1 MKRSVKFVRTTV
13 AMLVATVG
21 CLATTLAAD
30 RSGRE
35 VVETVCA
42 GCHAEG
48 RDGAPKIGDLAVWTQ
63 RGQGGLAK
71 LANSAI
77 AGTGKMPA
85 HGGQPNLSDLELS
98 RAIAYMS
105 TGGRAADPSKPYA
118 TPAKENAEQLVG
130 NHCIRCHGPGLEGA
144 PRIDQF
150 SDWRPRLQKGVEG
163 LVQSAISGHKAMPA
177 RSGMAS
183 LSDSDLR
190 NAATYMII
198 QSAAYKV
205 P

>member
-1 MKRSVKFVRTTV
+1 MHKKVKFFRNGATV
-13 AMLVATVG
+13 LVALVG
-21 CLATTLAAD
+21 CVTTAMGAD
-30 RSGRE
+30 RTGRE

-42 GCHAEG
+42 ACHAEG
-48 RDGAPKIGDLAVWTQ
+48 KDGAPRIGDLSVWTL
-63 RGQGGLAK
+63 RAQGGLAK

-77 AGTGKMPA
+77 GGTGKMPA
-85 HGGQPNLSDLELS
+85 HGGQPNLTDLELS

-118 TPAKENAEQLVG
+118 TPSKENAEQLVG

-150 SDWRPRLQKGVEG
+150 ADWRPRLQKGIEG
-163 LVQSAISGHKAMPA
+163 LVQSAITGHKAMPA
-177 RSGMAS
+177 RSGMAA

>member
-1 MKRSVKFVRTTV
+1 MHEKLKFAKSSVALLIALAGF
-13 AMLVATVG
+13 AAT
-21 CLATTLAAD
+21 ATGAD
-30 RSGRE
+30 RAGRE

-42 GCHAEG
+42 ACHG
-48 RDGAPKIGDLAVWTQ
+48 DGKDGAPKIGDLPVWTQ
-63 RGQGGLAK
+63 RAQGGLAK

-77 AGTGKMPA
+77 GGTGKMPA
-85 HGGQPNLSDLELS
+85 HGGQPKLTDLELS
-98 RAIAYMS
+98 RAIAFMS
-105 TGGRAADPSKPYA
+105 TGGRATDPSKPYA
-118 TPAKENAEQLVG
+118 TPAKENAEQLVSS
-130 NHCIRCHGPGLEGA
+130 HCISCHGPGLEGA

-163 LVQSAISGHKAMPA
+163 LVQSAITGHKAMPA
-177 RSGMAS
+177 RAGMAT

-190 NAATYMII
+190 NAATYMVI

>member
-1 MKRSVKFVRTTV
+1 MHKEVKFFRNGATV
-13 AMLVATVG
+13 LVALVG
-21 CLATTLAAD
+21 CVATAMGAD
-30 RSGRE
+30 RTGRE

-42 GCHAEG
+42 ACHADG
-48 RDGAPKIGDLAVWTQ
+48 KDGAPKIGDLSVWTL
-63 RGQGGLAK
+63 RAQGGLAK

-85 HGGQPNLSDLELS
+85 HGGQPNLTDLELS

-105 TGGRAADPSKPYA
+105 TGARAADPSKAYA
-118 TPAKENAEQLVG
+118 TPAKENAEQLVA

-144 PRIDQF
+144 PRVDQF
-150 SDWRPRLQKGVEG
+150 ADWRPRLQKGIEG
-163 LVQSAISGHKAMPA
+163 LVQSAITGHKAMPA
-177 RSGMAS
+177 RSGMAA

-190 NAATYMII
+190 NAATYMVI
-198 QSAAYKV
+198 QSATYKV